1 MKRRAVDVEFDNPAT
16 VYVRLTN
23 GRDEV
28 EIVADVELD
37 RRCAVLRGLHILGA
51 GPNAMGPE
59 RDGARTRWGPNA
71 MGAGALR
78 GLMRWAKE
86 QLDVDE
92 LRIEGATRT
101 SGARPGRVPR
111 PINV

>member
-1 MKRRAVDVEFDNPAT
+1 MNWRAVEVEFDNPAT
-16 VYVRLTN
+16 VYVRFTD

-51 GPNAMGPE
+51 GPNTMGP
-59 RDGARTRWGPNA
+59 
-71 MGAGALR
+71 GALR

-111 PINV
+111 PFNV